1 MVAAIAPGPAGPP
14 GPPQPRPGHGASRW
28 TIAGIVALGSISAL
42 LSSTVVNVAVADLEQ
57 VFHAALTDVQWVL
70 TAYLLGLSATI
81 PLSGWATDRFGSKRV
96 YLLTLGLF
104 TLASVLCGLA
114 WSIQS
119 EIAFRVVQGMAGGMN
134 MPVRMAILM
143 RMKPGAGRGRAVS
156 LLGGPLMLGPALGA
170 ALWAAVIP
178 L

>member
-28 TIAGIVALGSISAL
+28 TIAGIVALGSISSL

-119 EIAFRVVQGMAGGMN
+119 EIAFRVVQGMAGGIKK
-134 MPVRMAILM
+134 PVCVAILQPTS
-143 RMKPGAGRGRAVS
+143 PGPESGLRRVRLGVPLGRC
-156 LLGGPLMLGPALGA
+156 
-170 ALWAAVIP
+170 
-178 L
+178 